1 MEAESMRVDYTVCRI
16 RHGRVIPTRKRRCGA
31 LARKESWRP
40 WQVFHDGRWVR
51 LYDGPDGAYIITK

>member
-1 MEAESMRVDYTVCRI
+1 MRVDYTVCRI
-16 RHGRVIPTRKRRCGA
+16 RHGRVIQTRKRRIGA

-51 LYDGPDGAYIITK
+51 LHEGADGAYIITK